1 MRYRVAHRRSATR
14 SALTQV
20 LGAFMSLQIALAIA
34 LATGTTSAPDLCSG
48 VPNTIEPDM
57 RIHESD
63 LGRAAAISAVKKLS
77 AMIDHGETTGEFQFG
92 FLNQV
97 KIVQGHALLQQA
109 KADRKEFGVASEQA
123 GDSTKSLCTWL
134 GKEGFWFD

>member
-1 MRYRVAHRRSATR
+1 
-14 SALTQV
+14 
-20 LGAFMSLQIALAIA
+20 MSLQIVLAIA
-34 LATGTTSAPDLCSG
+34 LATGANSGPDLCSG
-48 VPNTIEPDM
+48 AANPIEPDM

-63 LGRAAAISAVKKLS
+63 LGQVAAVSAVKKLRS
-77 AMIDHGETTGEFQFG
+77 MIDRGEVTGEFQFE

-109 KADRKEFGVASEQA
+109 KADRKEFGVGSSEA